1 MRRFARSR
9 LAAAAVAIALG
20 VQAITASAGAA
31 PDVTK
36 APETSP
42 KRTVPRYDGRPFR
55 ITLGDVLLEVPR
67 LALLPLRVAT
77 DFVIRRP
84 VGWLVVAADH
94 GRGLQSFTQLFTF
107 GPRDHAGIVP
117 TMQLDLGMR
126 SAVGVYVFHDDLFV
140 PGNQLRFHA
149 LFGGLDDGEVTLVDR
164 IPIDPGSYVKLRG
177 EASHHTDAVF
187 YGVGSRSLDSQRARY
202 GAESAAGS
210 ATFHLALGAGAVAEA
225 WAGAEAR
232 RFDPA
237 KSCCHE
243 ASLAARASRG
253 ELALP
258 PGIEGYFAF
267 RQGLRLTL
275 DSRLPRPLPGGGFRF
290 EADVQ
295 HSVDLRDPGAS
306 RWLDTGVSAAGT
318 VDLTGHGRL
327 LTVTLATRFADPLA
341 DAEVPFTELA
351 SLGGDQGMSG
361 YLPGRLLGRSSA
373 TATFEYR
380 YPVLASL
387 DGAVHAAIGNVFGPH
402 LEGFEARLLRLSFDL
417 GIDMPGERDHALKF
431 LVGFATETFA
441 DGTRP
446 GSVRL
451 LFGGATG
458 L

>member
-1 MRRFARSR
+1 MRRFVRSW
-9 LAAAAVAIALG
+9 LAAAAIALG
-20 VQAITASAGAA
+20 VQAIAASAGAA
-31 PDVTK
+31 PNPE
-36 APETSP
+36 AAAETSP
-42 KRTVPRYDGRPFR
+42 KRVVPDYDGRPTP
-55 ITLGDVLLEVPR
+55 ITVGDVLLWVPR
-67 LALLPLRVAT
+67 VVTFPLYVAT
-77 DFVIRRP
+77 DFLIRRP
-84 VGWLVVAADH
+84 IGWLVVGADH
-94 GRGLQSFTQLFTF
+94 GRGLESFTQLFTF

-117 TMQLDLGMR
+117 TAQLDLGRR
-126 SAVGVYVFHDDLFV
+126 SAVGVYVFHDDLFS

-149 LFGGLDDGEVTLVDR
+149 LFGGLGDGEVTLVDR
-164 IPIDPGSYVKLRG
+164 IPIDREPGSYMKLRG

-187 YGVGSRSLDSQRARY
+187 HGLGSRSLESQRARY
-202 GAESAAGS
+202 GVESVAGS

-225 WAGAEAR
+225 WAGAETV
-232 RFDPA
+232 RFDPT
-237 KSCCHE
+237 KSCCNE
-243 ASLAARASRG
+243 PSLAARASRG
-253 ELALP
+253 DLALP

-275 DSRLPRPLPGGGFRF
+275 DSARPRPAPGGGFRF

-295 HSVDLRDPGAS
+295 HSVDLRDPGGS
-306 RWLDTGVSAAGT
+306 RWLDTGVTAAGT

-341 DAEVPFTELA
+341 DAAVPFTELA

-380 YPVLASL
+380 YPILASL
-387 DGAVHAAIGNVFGPH
+387 DGSAHAAIGNVFGPH

-417 GIDMPGERDHALKF
+417 GIDAPGQRDHALKF

-446 GSVRL
+446 DSVRL
-451 LFGGATG
+451 LFGGTTG